1 MDNNPRV
8 RINVNKIQ
16 NRVRLKTKTGHYP
29 ENLTSETMKLLE
41 STKSKITNDKNGE
54 NFPHLAITGVVLVHC
69 HIVNNDYQHDLRALL
84 SLFEITLLVNYYI
97 FHMRILYL
105 SEHLI
110 QRFHILK
117 YDLLIKVL
125 NH

>member
-8 RINVNKIQ
+8 RINVDKIQ

-84 SLFEITLLVNYYI
+84 SLFEITLLVNY
-97 FHMRILYL
+97 
-105 SEHLI
+105 
-110 QRFHILK
+110 
-117 YDLLIKVL
+117 
-125 NH
+125 